1 MFAPAQHI
9 LMTVILEFSVIPLG
23 EGTSVSRLVARAVKA
38 LEDAGVKHVTTPMGT
53 ILEAASLEEALCYV
67 RLAHEAVFEAGARRV
82 ITVIKIDDRRDVER
96 GMEDK
101 LRSLEIALKNL
112 ESGRQPNPARSS

>member
-1 MFAPAQHI
+1 
-9 LMTVILEFSVIPLG
+9 
-23 EGTSVSRLVARAVKA
+23 
-38 LEDAGVKHVTTPMGT
+38 GVKHWTTPLGT
-53 ILEAASLEEALCYV
+53 IREAGSLEEALCYV

-96 GMEDK
+96 RMEDK